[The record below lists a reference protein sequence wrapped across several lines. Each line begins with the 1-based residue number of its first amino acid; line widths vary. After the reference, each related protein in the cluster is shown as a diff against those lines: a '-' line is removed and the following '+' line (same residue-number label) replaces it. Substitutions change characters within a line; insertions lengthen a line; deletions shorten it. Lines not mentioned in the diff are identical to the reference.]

1 MSDFRDDLK
10 KVYRLC
16 GVEGKQV
23 AFILTDSQIV
33 CESFVEDVSNILNSG
48 DVPGE
53 LYSRGVKP
61 GEQS

>member
-16 GVEGKQV
+16 GVESKRV

-33 CESFVEDVSNILNSG
+33 SESFVEDVSNILNSG

-53 LYSRGVKP
+53 LYREKRQPV
-61 GEQS
+61 EQR

>member
-16 GVEGKQV
+16 GVEGKRV

-33 CESFVEDVSNILNSG
+33 SESFVEDVSNILNSG
-48 DVPGE
+48 DVPGK
-53 LYSRGVKP
+53 LC
-61 GEQS
+61 